1 MVVKLNDVNEAN
13 LKQRHHVIGFALVV
27 LTAIVYGPL
36 HLAGFLPYDDPVYVT
51 GNVHVRMGLTWEGVR
66 WAFVSTEAGFWH
78 PLTWLSLMLDYEM
91 YGLRAGG
98 YHVTNVLFH
107 ILNTLILYWVLF
119 RMTGASWRSGFVAG
133 LFALHP
139 LHVESVAWV
148 AERKDVLSGF
158 FWMLVMLGYVRYVE
172 RPGVWR
178 YMWVVVLFMLGLM
191 SKPMLVTLPF
201 VLLLLDVWPLGRYRW
216 GGGGAGT
223 SAVRLIGEKI
233 PLFALAA
240 GAGVVTIQTVAA
252 AGALP
257 DMTDM
262 PLDVRI
268 AHALVSYVLYIW
280 KMIWPLDLAVFYP
293 HPGHWPL
300 WATASAVLFLG
311 SVTALCILSLCN
323 RPYIAIGW
331 LWFVGT
337 MVPVIG
343 LVQVGSHGMADRYT
357 YIPLIGLFVLGV
369 WGAED
374 LFRRFGDDWRIP
386 AVLSAVLL
394 TILTGLSWR
403 QAQYWRDSSAL
414 YGHALRVTENN
425 YLAYN
430 NLGAVLMDAGKY
442 DEAMRHFQKVLEI
455 RPRYPIAHNNAGNL
469 YALRKDYK
477 RAVEHFQKAVQYAPN
492 YYEAR
497 RNWGDVLIQKGDPD
511 GALALY
517 EPLRAQNPADP
528 ELLNNV
534 GVAWVCK
541 GDPDRAVIYFRQAVR
556 LNPAYREARENLRR
570 VTDRKSP

>member
-1 MVVKLNDVNEAN
+1 
-13 LKQRHHVIGFALVV
+13 
-27 LTAIVYGPL
+27 
-36 HLAGFLPYDDPVYVT
+36 
-51 GNVHVRMGLTWEGVR
+51 
-66 WAFVSTEAGFWH
+66 
-78 PLTWLSLMLDYEM
+78 
-91 YGLRAGG
+91 
-98 YHVTNVLFH
+98 
-107 ILNTLILYWVLF
+107 
-119 RMTGASWRSGFVAG
+119 
-133 LFALHP
+133 
-139 LHVESVAWV
+139 
-148 AERKDVLSGF
+148 
-158 FWMLVMLGYVRYVE
+158 
-172 RPGVWR
+172 
-178 YMWVVVLFMLGLM
+178 M